1 MLAIGL
7 TKQNEKIIKID
18 GIPYPEDSNHNE
30 RCDRNSVY
38 IKVNIVG
45 LSACWK
51 IVGEFLGRISRVAR
65 IIELK
70 GGVFNR
76 L

>member
-1 MLAIGL
+1 M
-7 TKQNEKIIKID
+7 
-18 GIPYPEDSNHNE
+18 
-30 RCDRNSVY
+30 Y

-51 IVGEFLGRISRVAR
+51 IVGEFLGRISRVSR

-70 GGVFNR
+70 GVILVGIRVCRVCLTDFNFH
-76 L
+76 